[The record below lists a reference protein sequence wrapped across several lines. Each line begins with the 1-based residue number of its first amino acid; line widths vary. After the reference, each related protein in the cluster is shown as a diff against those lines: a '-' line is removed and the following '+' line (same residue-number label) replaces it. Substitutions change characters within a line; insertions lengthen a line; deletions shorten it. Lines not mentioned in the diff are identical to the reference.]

1 MESGLAQ
8 RCSQNL
14 RQIPVLDSSF
24 LLQCQLTEL
33 SLPQLEPPPGLD
45 AAVVLN
51 SFGSLLWGQR
61 GLASIEVPVLSIGG
75 SMDLITPPLTEQLR
89 PFQQL
94 QHPGSRLAL
103 VEGGS
108 HFSPVGLRRDQAL
121 MQLGSDLVG
130 EDPRLV
136 QQALVELHVR
146 YLDSLDGGEAPPSGV
161 QSVAGV
167 RTYVLDAPM
176 AEPLLP

>member
-1 MESGLAQ
+1 MAGLGLGPTAARQGLCCWAIPLGLWPACSGPERRWSQASLK

-14 RQIPVLDSSF
+14 QQIPVLDSSF

-33 SLPQLEPPPGLD
+33 SLPPLEPPAGLD
-45 AAVVLN
+45 AVVVLN
-51 SFGSLLWGQR
+51 SFGSLLWGER

-75 SMDLITPPLTEQLR
+75 SMDLITPPLNEQLR
-89 PFQQL
+89 PFQQF
-94 QHPGSRLAL
+94 QHPGSRLAV

-121 MQLGSDLVG
+121 MRLGSDLVG

-136 QQALVELHVR
+136 QRAL
-146 YLDSLDGGEAPPSGV
+146 G
-161 QSVAGV
+161 
-167 RTYVLDAPM
+167 
-176 AEPLLP
+176 

>member
-1 MESGLAQ
+1 
-8 RCSQNL
+8 
-14 RQIPVLDSSF
+14 V
-24 LLQCQLTEL
+24 
-33 SLPQLEPPPGLD
+33 
-45 AAVVLN
+45 VVLN
-51 SFGSLLWGQR
+51 SFGSLLWGER
-61 GLASIEVPVLSIGG
+61 GLASIAVPVLSIGG
-75 SMDLITPPLTEQLR
+75 SMDLITPPLNEQLS

-108 HFSPVGLRRDQAL
+108 HFSPVGLRHDQAL

-146 YLDSLDGGEAPPSGV
+146 FLDSLDEGETPPSGV

-167 RTYVLDAPM
+167 RTYVLDGPM
-176 AEPLLP
+176 AKPLLP